1 MLKPGQAAGGS
12 GNLFNNPMNQSIL
25 RKSSVA
31 KRPGPQLTEEQ
42 KRDLELHL
50 LREGDFRRLLTD
62 EALQRRYDERLNT
75 AGQLVKAVKHSVYE
89 ADKRMNNADKDR

>member
-1 MLKPGQAAGGS
+1 
-12 GNLFNNPMNQSIL
+12 MNQSIL

-31 KRPGPQLTEEQ
+31 KGPGPQLTEEQ

-62 EALQRRYDERLNT
+62 EVLQRRYDERLNT

-89 ADKRMNNADKDR
+89 ADKRMNHADKER